1 MQALSMLS
9 LLIIHIILAQCCH
22 DRLAWDIAISL
33 SIFNVNIALLNYI
46 ICLRLFAARK
56 GSQIGISLKFFF
68 NKCCNM
74 IYFAE
79 VFPEISLEILLGKN
93 DDTRVRPLPT

>member
-9 LLIIHIILAQCCH
+9 LLIIHIILAQCSH
-22 DRLAWDIAISL
+22 DKLAWDIAISL
-33 SIFNVNIALLNYI
+33 YIFNVNIALLNYI
-46 ICLRLFAARK
+46 ICLRLYAARK
-56 GSQIGISLKFFF
+56 GSQIGISLKF
-68 NKCCNM
+68 CNM
-74 IYFAE
+74 IYFVE

>member
-9 LLIIHIILAQCCH
+9 LLIIHIILAQCSH
-22 DRLAWDIAISL
+22 DKLAWDIAISL

-56 GSQIGISLKFFF
+56 GSRIGISLKF
-68 NKCCNM
+68 CNM
-74 IYFAE
+74 IYFVE